1 MNGTVG
7 KCHII
12 ARRVNSELSVTTL
25 AKETGVRMQAWVSP
39 SRLGIF
45 SSPMDYLLGFQGTPK
60 PNEPP
65 SEGALGEVGG
75 RDPSEAS
82 GHPALELNSSH

>member
-1 MNGTVG
+1 
-7 KCHII
+7 
-12 ARRVNSELSVTTL
+12 
-25 AKETGVRMQAWVSP
+25 MQAWVSP

-45 SSPMDYLLGFQGTPK
+45 SCPMDYLLGFQGTPK

-75 RDPSEAS
+75 RDPSGIWAPS
-82 GHPALELNSSH
+82 PGAQLLPLVKAGPP